1 MSTKRPSLWSLVPD
15 TAVRMRRMAE
25 HFGLTVLYDRA
36 DSCTHCMTRFF
47 SRLMAAADRAEA
59 EERNRIN

>member
-1 MSTKRPSLWSLVPD
+1 
-15 TAVRMRRMAE
+15 MAE